1 MMSTDRCE
9 ALSLLYWV
17 FAILARDGAGNELL
31 TTPSTSFYQ
40 VPYILSSDNLVT
52 CSEII
57 LTLLNTFG
65 SAFKWAFRSKPQSLD
80 FCGSKCY
87 LVKAY

>member
-1 MMSTDRCE
+1 MVSTDRCE

-17 FAILARDGAGNELL
+17 FAILARDGAGNEFLK
-31 TTPSTSFYQ
+31 TPSTSFYQ
-40 VPYILSSDNLVT
+40 VLYIVSSNNLVT

-65 SAFKWAFRSKPQSLD
+65 SDFKLASRSKTQSLD
-80 FCGSKCY
+80 LSGS
-87 LVKAY
+87 